1 MAQNILKKFHPSAKL
16 LDDMIFKLETNLGR
30 QHTVSPFNQLYQK
43 YNFSTN
49 NNVAVAPAKAEAAT
63 AKKEEEV
70 KVAAP
75 VVAAEAA
82 KEEKKKEPKAPKE
95 AKPAAEKQPKGGKK
109 PAADEGPKL
118 DEVWEV
124 YSKCDVRVGK
134 IIECGPQPES
144 EKLYIEKIDLG
155 EPEGPRT
162 ILSGLNGKI
171 PIDEMLSGL
180 VIVFSNLKPRPLAGT
195 MSNGM
200 VMCASNEDHSVVELV
215 RPPEGSKPGDRIQL
229 TGNPILGQPVT
240 EDRQEILN
248 PKKKYAERFLEK
260 LLTNDNC
267 EATYNGVTLTTSS
280 GVLKSK
286 SLKNVHIA

>member
-1 MAQNILKKFHPSAKL
+1 
-16 LDDMIFKLETNLGR
+16 MIFKLETNLGR

-43 YNFSTN
+43 YNFSTV
-49 NNVAVAPAKAEAAT
+49 NNVPPKSEVFSQPIKP
-63 AKKEEEV
+63 EEV
-70 KVAAP
+70 KAVPEPAP
-75 VVAAEAA
+75 A

-95 AKPAAEKQPKGGKK
+95 PKPAAEPKQPKGGKK
-109 PAADEGPKL
+109 PADEGPKL

-124 YSKCDVRVGK
+124 YTKCDVRVGK
-134 IIECGPQPES
+134 IVECGPQPES
-144 EKLYIEKIDLG
+144 DKLYIEKIDLG

-180 VIVFSNLKPRPLAGT
+180 VIVFANLKPRPLAGT
-195 MSNGM
+195 LSNGM

-215 RPPEGSKPGDRIQL
+215 RPPEGSKPGDRVQL
-229 TGNPILGQPVT
+229 TGNPILGQPVS

-260 LLTNDNC
+260 LVTNDNC
-267 EATYNGVTLTTSS
+267 EATYNGVTLQTSA

>member
-1 MAQNILKKFHPSAKL
+1 MAQSILKKFHPSAKL

-30 QHTVSPFNQLYQK
+30 QHTVSPFNQLYSK
-43 YNFSTN
+43 YNFSTTNSN
-49 NNVAVAPAKAEAAT
+49 NNVAPPKAAPVDSKV
-63 AKKEEEV
+63 EEV
-70 KVAAP
+70 KEIPPVAVAP
-75 VVAAEAA
+75 P

-95 AKPAAEKQPKGGKK
+95 PKPAAEKPQPKGGKK
-109 PAADEGPKL
+109 PAADEGPKM

-134 IIECGPQPES
+134 IVECGPQPES

-180 VIVFSNLKPRPLAGT
+180 VIVFANLKPRPLAGT

-229 TGNPILGQPVT
+229 TGNPILGQPVS

-260 LLTNDNC
+260 LVTNDNC
-267 EATYNGVTLTTSS
+267 EATYNGVTL
-280 GVLKSK
+280 
-286 SLKNVHIA
+286 

>member
-1 MAQNILKKFHPSAKL
+1 
-16 LDDMIFKLETNLGR
+16 
-30 QHTVSPFNQLYQK
+30 
-43 YNFSTN
+43 
-49 NNVAVAPAKAEAAT
+49 
-63 AKKEEEV
+63 
-70 KVAAP
+70 
-75 VVAAEAA
+75 
-82 KEEKKKEPKAPKE
+82 
-95 AKPAAEKQPKGGKK
+95 
-109 PAADEGPKL
+109 L

-180 VIVFSNLKPRPLAGT
+180 VIVFANLKPRPLAGT

-215 RPPEGSKPGDRIQL
+215 RPPEGSKPGDRIQI
-229 TGNPILGQPVT
+229 TGNPILGQPVS
-240 EDRQEILN
+240 EERQEILN
-248 PKKKYAERFLEK
+248 PKKKYSERFLDNLK
-260 LLTNDNC
+260 TNDKC
-267 EATYNGVTLTTSS
+267 EATYNGITLQTSA
-280 GVLKSK
+280 GVLKAK
-286 SLKNVHIA
+286 SLANVRIA